1 MLRVKTN
8 PTRERGIPSLT
19 SFLRPASLSLA
30 RKGVGLHDSRFPKYH
45 LKGDDDVEGQ
55 LWSLILTVLATI
67 DKRRQQTNQDFSDED
82 IVKVFYWSVIHDR
95 PISWACQSPNWPLHL
110 RRRKLPSST
119 TMSRR
124 LRCPSVVTLLDA
136 LERRVTAPRQPQLY
150 WMIDGKPLVISGCSK
165 DRQAGYGRA
174 ARSKAKGYKIHA
186 IIATDGSL
194 AAWRIAPMNKDER
207 VMGQRLLKT
216 SDIAGYIVADANY
229 DSNNLHKICDA
240 RGNRQFVTPRRYGRG
255 RKVGH
260 RAQSPGRLRSIALL
274 ENPEPKFGEQL
285 LKDRNAIERHFG
297 NATNW
302 GGGLTHLPPWART
315 HRRVRRWVQ
324 AKLALAA
331 LRRHNNNRTYVA

>member
-1 MLRVKTN
+1 M
-8 PTRERGIPSLT
+8 
-19 SFLRPASLSLA
+19 
-30 RKGVGLHDSRFPKYH
+30 
-45 LKGDDDVEGQ
+45 EGQ
-55 LWSLILTVLATI
+55 LWNLIVAMLATI
-67 DKRRQQTNQDFSDED
+67 DKRPKRACQVFSDEE

-95 PISWACQSPNWPLHL
+95 PISWACQGRNWPLYL
-110 RRRKLPSST
+110 RRRSLPSNT

-124 LRCPSVVTLLDA
+124 LRSKSVVALLNA
-136 LERRVTAPRQPQLY
+136 LERRVSAPAQQHLY

-186 IIATDGSL
+186 IVAADGSL
-194 AAWRIAPMNKDER
+194 ANWRIAPMNKDER
-207 VMGQRLLKT
+207 VMAERLLKT
-216 SDIAGYIVADANY
+216 TELAGYITADANY
-229 DSNNLHKICDA
+229 DSNKLHKICDA
-240 RGNRQFVTPRRYGRG
+240 RGNRQFVSPRRYGAG

-274 ENPEPKFGEQL
+274 ENPEPRFGRQL
-285 LKDRNAIERHFG
+285 LKDRAAIERHFG

-324 AKLALAA
+324 AKLALTA
-331 LRRHNNNRTYVA
+331 LRRNTKRTTYVKS